1 MAEMTDFELIEEIRK
16 RFEFN
21 RNALQ
26 ELRVLT
32 KKLEQ
37 MNEKLQDSE
46 AVKSHFLSNIRNEI
60 INPLS
65 AIMGLASQGSS
76 GGGDELAWQKSA
88 AMIYSE
94 AFNLDF
100 QLQNIFMT
108 AELEAGEAEPDFSKT
123 DVVAIVTSCLEKLS
137 PYIDEKALNF
147 ELVLP
152 EQAVFVT
159 DAKKFELIVLNLLS
173 NAFEFNEIQGKV
185 ILTVQVDTEQGLR
198 IVIEDNGPGIDLD
211 DQEVVFD
218 RFKQLDVGTT
228 KTHRGHG
235 LGLSLCR
242 ALAELLGGSLS
253 LQSGLSQGTVVTVL
267 LPYCD
272 QHVETVATEGNM
284 FLFESS
290 DDTEVF

>member
-1 MAEMTDFELIEEIRK
+1 MGKMTDLELIEEIRQ

-26 ELRVLT
+26 EMRTLT
-32 KKLEQ
+32 KKLEII
-37 MNEKLQDSE
+37 NEKLQESE

-76 GGGDELAWQKSA
+76 GGCDTSAWQKSA
-88 AMIYSE
+88 AMIYNE

-100 QLQNIFMT
+100 QLQNIFMA
-108 AELEAGEAEPDFSKT
+108 AELEAGEAAPDFSKT
-123 DVVAIVTSCLEKLS
+123 DIVAVVTSCLEKLS
-137 PYIDEKALNF
+137 HHIDEKALDF
-147 ELVLP
+147 ELVHP
-152 EQAVFVT
+152 GQVVFAT

-173 NAFEFNEIQGKV
+173 NAFEFNEGQGKV
-185 ILTVQVDTEQGLR
+185 TLSVEVDAEQGLQ
-198 IVIEDNGPGIDLD
+198 VVVEDNGPGIDPD
-211 DQEVVFD
+211 NQDVVFD
-218 RFKQLDVGTT
+218 RFKQLEVGTT

-253 LQSGLSQGTVVTVL
+253 LESALSQGTVVTVQ

-272 QHVETVATEGNM
+272 RHVETVATDGNL

-290 DDTEVF
+290 DDTDVF

>member
-1 MAEMTDFELIEEIRK
+1 MGKMTDLELIEEIRQ

-26 ELRVLT
+26 EMRTLT
-32 KKLEQ
+32 KKLERI
-37 MNEKLQDSE
+37 NEKLQESE

-76 GGGDELAWQKSA
+76 GVFDTSAWQKSA
-88 AMIYSE
+88 AMIYNE

-100 QLQNIFMT
+100 QLQNIFMA
-108 AELEAGEAEPDFSKT
+108 AELEAGEADPDFSKT
-123 DVVAIVTSCLEKLS
+123 DIVAVVTSCLEKLS
-137 PYIDEKALNF
+137 HHIDEKTLDF
-147 ELVLP
+147 ELVHP
-152 EQAVFVT
+152 GQVVFAT
-159 DAKKFELIVLNLLS
+159 DAKKIELIVLNLLS
-173 NAFEFNEIQGKV
+173 NAFEFNENQGKV
-185 ILTVQVDTEQGLR
+185 TLSVEVDAEQGLQ
-198 IVIEDNGPGIDLD
+198 VVVEDNGPGIDPD
-211 DQEVVFD
+211 NQEVVFD
-218 RFKQLDVGTT
+218 RFKQLEVGTT

-253 LQSGLSQGTVVTVL
+253 LESALSQGTVVTVQ

-272 QHVETVATEGNM
+272 QHVETVATDGNL